1 MHCHIYIDNLHWH
14 ANKRRRKKRTKQPK
28 PILVLADSF
37 VATAV
42 LCIFYKKMMSCDAMP
57 WQRVCCCYTLQYT
70 HCEYSRSRVTH
81 AVWIFIYIRLV
92 MIFINETIAPS
103 ACTWQQ
109 SFLFIKSRNNH
120 LGPNYYSIVEF
131 WLCFFFSGFSKWM
144 YRFFSRQFSV
154 CSYDNVLIYSWYISI
169 YNWNC
174 LTHNFI
180 GNKVFKLI

>member
-1 MHCHIYIDNLHWH
+1 M
-14 ANKRRRKKRTKQPK
+14 R
-28 PILVLADSF
+28 
-37 VATAV
+37 
-42 LCIFYKKMMSCDAMP
+42 CDAMP

-131 WLCFFFSGFSKWM
+131 WLCFLFLWFFKVNVSFFFLLTIFSLLSIHTIM
-144 YRFFSRQFSV
+144 F
-154 CSYDNVLIYSWYISI
+154 WYIADIFRSI
-169 YNWNC
+169 
-174 LTHNFI
+174 TEI
-180 GNKVFKLI
+180 V